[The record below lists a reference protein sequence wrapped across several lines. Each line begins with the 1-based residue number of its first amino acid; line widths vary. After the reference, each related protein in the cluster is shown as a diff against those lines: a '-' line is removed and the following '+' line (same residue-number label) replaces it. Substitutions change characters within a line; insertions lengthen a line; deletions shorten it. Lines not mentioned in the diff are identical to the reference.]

1 MVVEQQVVILPEF
14 VLVVGAFGCL
24 RCLLSQRVDSGNR
37 VVEYHVLD
45 LVPVVA
51 QGELRKGLAEVEE
64 ESKLRVEIEQLLEA
78 AQATDEQEDQE
89 CSPDSDGY
97 RVSDELARRE
107 QRLEKIEEAKAALE
121 EREKREHPDE
131 PIDPKKQVS
140 FADHDARCFS
150 KPGDGTAA
158 HRRGTGSR

>member
-1 MVVEQQVVILPEF
+1 ML
-14 VLVVGAFGCL
+14 
-24 RCLLSQRVDSGNR
+24 
-37 VVEYHVLD
+37 
-45 LVPVVA
+45 
-51 QGELRKGLAEVEE
+51 EE

-121 EREKREHPDE
+121 ERGNLEKFDKLLAQCSWLLASSFLLSAVLNYILARAIVTTE
-131 PIDPKKQVS
+131 PALNKALYNEEVGKMMGWSFPVIAVPCMLITIFVLWRLFAGIRHLSGLNPEDLVSQKSPKE
-140 FADHDARCFS
+140 
-150 KPGDGTAA
+150 
-158 HRRGTGSR
+158 